1 MNPLEFYRYII
12 WPTLDD
18 MKLGGDAAC
27 QLLLGT
33 ALVESN
39 LEHLVQ
45 TGSGPARG
53 VYQMEPATHD
63 DIWENYL
70 KHRPEHVMV
79 MERYLA
85 RRPPNASQ
93 LVWNLGYATC
103 MVRWH
108 YRRVR
113 PPLPAPGDIEAMAW
127 YWKRWYN
134 TFSPGETK
142 KYQLKQVARFVG
154 RFPKELI

>member
-18 MKLGGDAAC
+18 MRLGGDAAC

-45 TGSGPARG
+45 TGSGPAQG

-63 DIWENYL
+63 DIWGNYL
-70 KHRPEHVMV
+70 NARPGLSQSVKQHMIGTH
-79 MERYLA
+79 
-85 RRPPNASQ
+85 PSASQ
-93 LVWNLGYATC
+93 MVGNHCYATA
-103 MVRWH
+103 MARAH
-108 YRRVR
+108 YWRVKAAL
-113 PPLPAPGDIEAMAW
+113 PPAGDVEAMAW

-154 RFPKELI
+154 RFPKELL